1 MNCCLVVSYNQ
12 PKFDQY
18 ASWSVNAVT
27 FATSST
33 VGISPY
39 SVFVNT
45 NNTVFAVDLQNNRIQ
60 IWHENDITPRKTLAG
75 NLIDLNG
82 IFTTVNDEIYMGN
95 ININNRVEKWNL
107 SINSSVTVMFV
118 GGICTGLFVDVNNVL
133 YCCIR
138 DLDQVVTKSLRS
150 VMNAATIVAGT
161 GCRGS
166 NQTQLDQ
173 PHGIF
178 VDTNLNLY
186 VADSGNHRVQLFR
199 SGKLNGITV
208 AGSGSI
214 NVTITLNYP
223 SGIVLDGDT
232 YLFIVDHGNSRIVRS
247 SSNGFQC
254 IVGCYG
260 SGSAS
265 NQLNGPSI
273 MVFDSHGNI
282 FVVDRWNSR
291 IQKFILLNYTL
302 RKYLRIRSKN
312 TDSEIES
319 END

>member
-75 NLIDLNG
+75 NLAG
-82 IFTTVNDEIYMGN
+82 PHTIFVTANEEIYVDN
-95 ININNRVEKWNL
+95 NNLNNRVERWNL
-107 SINSSVTVMFV
+107 FTNASDMDWSL
-118 GGICTGLFVDVNNVL
+118 GRQCLGLFVDVNNVL

-161 GCRGS
+161 GCRGG
-166 NQTQLDQ
+166 NRTQLNQ

-178 VDTNLNLY
+178 VDTNLDLY
-186 VADSGNHRVQLFR
+186 VADSGNNRVQLFR
-199 SGKLNGITV
+199 SGELNGITV

-223 SGIVLDGDT
+223 SGIVLDGDK
-232 YLFIVDHGNSRIVRS
+232 YLFINDFNNNRIVRS

-273 MVFDSHGNI
+273 MAFDSHGNI

-302 RKYLRIRSKN
+302 RKSNRIL
-312 TDSEIES
+312 
-319 END
+319 